1 MKIWYCLFNR
11 VAYAISYGVIDAIH
25 MPTSGISRY
34 HLIPNRCINKILRQI
49 ENYDNLLPGLD
60 GTVNLLYIDDVF
72 LYWLTGDGGSS
83 RLTAATRKS
92 SALSIIQLVSY
103 KNTERKRESRTRLIG
118 LGPVNASSAGSWIL
132 AHLPPPL
139 LQLWYHLRL
148 ASSSPL
154 LSSSSKDV
162 VDPSFLSLSWWCR
175 AIITISKSAIVDLYL
190 LQLLTT

>member
-34 HLIPNRCINKILRQI
+34 HLIPNRYINKILRQI

-118 LGPVNASSAGSWIL
+118 LGPVNASSTGSWIL
-132 AHLPPPL
+132 AHLLPLPPTTTMIPPPTGL
-139 LQLWYHLRL
+139 FF
-148 ASSSPL
+148 SSLIIIIKRCSGP
-154 LSSSSKDV
+154 
-162 VDPSFLSLSWWCR
+162 FISLSFMMM
-175 AIITISKSAIVDLYL
+175 
-190 LQLLTT
+190 